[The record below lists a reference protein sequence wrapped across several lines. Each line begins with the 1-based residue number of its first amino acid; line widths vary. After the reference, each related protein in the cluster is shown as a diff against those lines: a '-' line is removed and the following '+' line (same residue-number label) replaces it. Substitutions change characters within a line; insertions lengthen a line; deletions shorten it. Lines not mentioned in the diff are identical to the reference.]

1 MITRE
6 AFQDY
11 GRQEVISHIFSA
23 RDHGNVPLRGIAEA
37 IPASPFP
44 PGHGRRIGDFG
55 IEILQ
60 VDLLVNG
67 LTLCHDR
74 AIERA

>member
-1 MITRE
+1 MT
-6 AFQDY
+6 
-11 GRQEVISHIFSA
+11 
-23 RDHGNVPLRGIAEA
+23 EA
-37 IPASPFP
+37 IPTSPFP

-55 IEILQ
+55 IEILP

>member
-1 MITRE
+1 M
-6 AFQDY
+6 
-11 GRQEVISHIFSA
+11 
-23 RDHGNVPLRGIAEA
+23 AEA
-37 IPASPFP
+37 IPTSPFP

-55 IEILQ
+55 IEILP